1 MQTDRKWVAIC
12 GKDCGDCPQLQAGCK
27 GCAYQLGLPPNSECT
42 VFRCCAVERG
52 IEHCGLC
59 PDFACQVFLSL
70 DSSLESAKRYRSLTR
85 RAEIGTDAWLR
96 ECAGR
101 KRPR

>member
-1 MQTDRKWVAIC
+1 MQTDRKWAAIC
-12 GKDCGDCPQLQAGCK
+12 GKDCGDCPELQAGCK
-27 GCAYQLGLPPNSECT
+27 GCAYQLGLSPSSECAI
-42 VFRCCAVERG
+42 FRCCAVERG

-70 DSSLESAKRYRSLTR
+70 DSSLESARRYRSLTR

-96 ECAGR
+96 ERAKN
-101 KRPR
+101 KRP